1 MSSQWETAKH
11 CHSALSFLLLN
22 IQRQS
27 GQRESE
33 SYLPFDFDSETN
45 ANSVN
50 RQTGQDESALG
61 GRWKRKLDSEEAEN
75 AAVRR
80 RRSAVSVPSGSGSGS
95 GSNNMTPP
103 SAADSPAG
111 DDAGS
116 RPPPQP
122 ATREF
127 LIPPVPRV
135 GYPAYDTSSGSGSGT
150 STGNAPAA
158 AAPDSDPLP
167 PPPPP
172 PPHYYSYSPLL
183 MMNLSGLDDPQ
194 WPGGSAS
201 ATNFDLNM
209 TDLFQGSMWDLDI
222 NIGQQQQ
229 QQQQS
234 QQ

>member
-27 GQRESE
+27 GHRESE

-50 RQTGQDESALG
+50 WQTGEDESALG
-61 GRWKRKLDSEEAEN
+61 RRWKRKLLESEEGEN
-75 AAVRR
+75 VAVRR
-80 RRSAVSVPSGSGSGS
+80 RRSAVSVPSGSGS
-95 GSNNMTPP
+95 NNDMTPP
-103 SAADSPAG
+103 SATDSPG
-111 DDAGS
+111 DD
-116 RPPPQP
+116 RPQP

-127 LIPPVPRV
+127 LIPPVPR
-135 GYPAYDTSSGSGSGT
+135 YPTYDTSSGSGGGPSSG
-150 STGNAPAA
+150 NAA
-158 AAPDSDPLP
+158 AAATDSDTLP
-167 PPPPP
+167 PPQPQ
-172 PPHYYSYSPLL
+172 PHYYSYSPLL

-222 NIGQQQQ
+222 NIGQQQ
-229 QQQQS
+229 S